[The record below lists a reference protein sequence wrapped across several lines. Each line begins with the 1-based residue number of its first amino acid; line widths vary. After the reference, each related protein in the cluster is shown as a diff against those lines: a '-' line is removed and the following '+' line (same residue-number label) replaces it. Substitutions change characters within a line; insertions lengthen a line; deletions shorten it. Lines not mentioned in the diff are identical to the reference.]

1 MALNRM
7 RPVYPEMWRGGHFN
21 ENHSNWGHNTVYYMY
36 SGCGCGM
43 GVSTI
48 LLHMVQ
54 KIAVDFCWIHSQFL
68 GGDRVLTLHS
78 HSSKY
83 GAYWSDHPLNLLYN

>member
-7 RPVYPEMWRGGHFN
+7 RPVYPEMQRGGHFN
-21 ENHSNWGHNTVYYMY
+21 ENHSNWGHNTLYYMY
-36 SGCGCGM
+36 IGCGCGM

-54 KIAVDFCWIHSQFL
+54 KTCS
-68 GGDRVLTLHS
+68 
-78 HSSKY
+78 
-83 GAYWSDHPLNLLYN
+83 